1 MEKVPWYET
10 SLARKL
16 GSTLLLVFWLVVVG
30 PDVVRDLAD
39 GVTLWDALSAA
50 AWLVLAYFAVA
61 AVFRHW
67 FRGNRQK

>member
-1 MEKVPWYET
+1 MEKTPWYET
-10 SLARKL
+10 PFARGL
-16 GSTLLLVFWLVVVG
+16 GSTLLLAFWLVVVG

-39 GVTLWDALSAA
+39 GVTFWDALSAA
-50 AWLVLAYFAVA
+50 AWLVLTYFAGA